1 MENLEKLVFL
11 KIMINMKNSLK
22 CNYSEILNEQ
32 QLEAVKTIDGP
43 VLIAAGPGSG
53 KTRTIVYRTLYM
65 INEKGIDP
73 KEILL
78 ITFTKKAADEMRK
91 RLSKLIEGDEI
102 PFVGTFHSLC
112 LTILRNYA
120 FKIGLE
126 KNFKIYDP
134 TDQVELLQETL
145 KGTKKKALSDLL
157 KRISLLKNDFI
168 APSEAPSELKDV
180 FRNYEGAM
188 RSKNAVDFD
197 DLIIKTV
204 KLLRKHEEVLAAL
217 PFKYISIDEYQDTN
231 KAQYELI
238 KLITARDKNICAIG
252 DSDQAI
258 YAFRG
263 ANVQN
268 FLQFGKDF
276 ENVKLVKLDKNY
288 RSTPQIINASD
299 KVIEKNGERMQ
310 RDLNSTKQDGAL
322 VKICEAN
329 NDRAETDYILQT
341 IDLKMGGISRQSKDL
356 KNIEDNN
363 EQHKFSDFAVL
374 YRTHLQGKAIED
386 AFLKAGIPYQMVGA
400 IPFYDRAEIKDI
412 LSYLRCIY
420 DPNDETSMK
429 RTIKKFAKGVGDT
442 SIEKIINYSTVY
454 EIPFYQSCLELDT
467 LSLTNDL
474 KKSLGA
480 FITMHENFRKYA
492 SENKLSDLIKFV
504 LHQVTYFE
512 IYKDKKRQDHVFE
525 LIGFSLQFDDMPPFE
540 GLKAFIDETALMEDK
555 DVYDQTKDA
564 VTLLTMH
571 ASKGLEFPIVFI
583 AGVEEGLTPYQFNE
597 GEVNEEEER
606 RLFYV
611 GMTRA
616 EEELHLIHTNERN
629 FFGDKHEMQ
638 KSRFLS
644 DIPEQLVEKKEQ
656 ERKIREKKKEV
667 PDEQESLW

>member
-1 MENLEKLVFL
+1 
-11 KIMINMKNSLK
+11 MKSSLK

-32 QLEAVKTIDGP
+32 QLDAVQTIDSP
-43 VLIAAGPGSG
+43 LLIAAGPGSG

-65 INEKGIDP
+65 IQEKGIDP

-78 ITFTKKAADEMRK
+78 ITFTKKAANEMRE
-91 RLSKLIEGDEI
+91 RLSELIEGDEL
-102 PFVGTFHSLC
+102 PFIGTFHSLC
-112 LTILRNYA
+112 LTILRNFA

-134 TDQVELLQETL
+134 TDQIELLQDTI
-145 KGTKKKALSDLL
+145 KGAKKKALSDLL
-157 KRISLLKNDFI
+157 NRISKLKNDFI
-168 APSEAPSELKDV
+168 SPLEAPFELQEV

-204 KLLRKHEEVLAAL
+204 KLLRKHDEVLNAL
-217 PFKYISIDEYQDTN
+217 PFKYISVDEYQDTN

-238 KLITARDKNICAIG
+238 KLITVRDKNICVIG

-268 FLQFGKDF
+268 FLQFGNDF

-299 KVIEKNGERMQ
+299 KVIEKNEKRMQ
-310 RDLNSTKQDGAL
+310 RDLDSIKEDGTL
-322 VKICEAN
+322 IKIIDAN

-341 IDLKMGGISRQSKDL
+341 IDLKMGGVSRQSKDL
-356 KNIEDNN
+356 KNIEDNDDAY
-363 EQHKFSDFAVL
+363 KFSDFAVL
-374 YRTHLQGKAIED
+374 YRTHLQGKVIEE

-400 IPFYDRAEIKDI
+400 IPFYDRTEIKDI

-429 RTIKKFAKGVGDT
+429 RIIKKFANGVGDST
-442 SIEKIINYSTVY
+442 IEKIINYSTVY
-454 EIPFYQSCLELDT
+454 GIPFYQSCLELDT

-474 KKSLGA
+474 KKSLGE
-480 FITMHENFRKYA
+480 FIRMHETFRKYA

-504 LHQVTYFE
+504 LHKIAYFE
-512 IYKDKKRQDHVFE
+512 TYKDKKRQDHVFE
-525 LIGFSLQFDDMPPFE
+525 LIGFSLQFDEIQPFE
-540 GLKAFIDETALMEDK
+540 GLKEFIDETALMQDK

-583 AGVEEGLTPYQFNE
+583 TGASEGLTPYQFKE

-616 EEELHLIHTNERN
+616 EEELHIIHAKERS

-638 KSRFLS
+638 PSRFLA
-644 DIPEQLVEKKEQ
+644 DIPEEFVEKKEQ
-656 ERKIREKKKEV
+656 ERVVREKKKEV

>member
-1 MENLEKLVFL
+1 
-11 KIMINMKNSLK
+11 MKSSLK
-22 CNYSEILNEQ
+22 YNYSEILNEQ
-32 QLEAVKTIDGP
+32 QLDAAQTIDGP
-43 VLIAAGPGSG
+43 LLIAAGPGSG
-53 KTRTIVYRTLYM
+53 KTRTIIYRTLYM
-65 INEKGIDP
+65 IQEKGIDP

-78 ITFTKKAADEMRK
+78 ITFTKKAANEMRE
-91 RLSKLIEGDEI
+91 RLSELIEGDEL

-134 TDQVELLQETL
+134 TDQIELLQDTI
-145 KGTKKKALSDLL
+145 KGAKKKALSDLL
-157 KRISLLKNDFI
+157 KRISKLKNDFI
-168 APSEAPSELKDV
+168 SPLEAPLELQEV

-204 KLLRKHEEVLAAL
+204 KLLRKHDEVLNAL
-217 PFKYISIDEYQDTN
+217 PFKYISVDEYQDTN

-238 KLITARDKNICAIG
+238 KLIASRDKNICVIG

-268 FLQFGKDF
+268 FLQFGEDF

-299 KVIEKNGERMQ
+299 KVIEKNDERMQ
-310 RDLNSTKQDGAL
+310 RDLNSIKEDGAL
-322 VKICEAN
+322 VKIVEAN

-341 IDLKMGGISRQSKDL
+341 IDIKMGGISRQSKDL
-356 KNIEDNN
+356 KNIEDNDDAR
-363 EQHKFSDFAVL
+363 KFSDFAVL

-400 IPFYDRAEIKDI
+400 IPFYDRTEIKDI

-429 RTIKKFAKGVGDT
+429 RTIKKFAKGVGDST
-442 SIEKIINYSTVY
+442 IEKIINYSTVY

-474 KKSLGA
+474 KKSLGE
-480 FITMHENFRKYA
+480 FIRMHENFRKYA

-504 LHQVTYFE
+504 LHKITYFE
-512 IYKDKKRQDHVFE
+512 TYKDKKRQDHVFE
-525 LIGFSLQFDDMPPFE
+525 LIGFSLQFDDTPPFE
-540 GLKAFIDETALMEDK
+540 GLKAFIDETALMQDK

-583 AGVEEGLTPYQFNE
+583 AGASEGLTPYQFNE
-597 GEVNEEEER
+597 DEVNEEEER

-616 EEELHLIHTNERN
+616 QEELHIIHANERS
-629 FFGDKHEMQ
+629 FFGDKHEMEP
-638 KSRFLS
+638 SRFLA
-644 DIPEQLVEKKEQ
+644 DIPEEFVEKKEQ
-656 ERKIREKKKEV
+656 ERVMREKKKEV